1 MNLAEIRKKAQQA
14 RQEEQGQPSRPA
26 PQPGGST
33 LRDAAPPVADAGPAV
48 SPLAASPRASETAPP
63 AAAIPPLAAEVV
75 ADFNSIELTPFVH
88 EETGPPVTDEPAR
101 LSAEAPLNMASAAN
115 VTPEVT
121 LAQPPPTTV
130 ESFVAAAPAVLP
142 TAASQQNRGFDPL
155 AILLAGREMAG
166 LGDAEDFAGGT
177 DVAEAIDDDAEEY
190 LCFRV
195 ANEKYAINIMSIKEI
210 IKPREET
217 EVPRMPTFVTGIISL
232 RGVII
237 PIIDMRLRLGLPTGA
252 QAGKERVV
260 VLKSDDSFCGV
271 LVDEVVQVVRLRV
284 SAIEQPPAVLEG
296 IDREFVQG
304 IGRFDDRMLI
314 LLNLGCILD
323 LSLR

>member
-14 RQEEQGQPSRPA
+14 RQEEQGRSSRPA
-26 PQPGGST
+26 PLGGST
-33 LRDAAPPVADAGPAV
+33 VRDAAPPALDAAPAV
-48 SPLAASPRASETAPP
+48 SPLATPSRQSETAPP

-75 ADFNSIELTPFVH
+75 ADFGSIELTPFVR
-88 EETGPPVTDEPAR
+88 EETGPPAADEPAR
-101 LSAEAPLNMASAAN
+101 LSAEAPLTMALAAD
-115 VTPEVT
+115 VTPEIP
-121 LAQPPPTTV
+121 LAQSPPTSV
-130 ESFVAAAPAVLP
+130 ESFVAAAPEVSP
-142 TAASQQNRGFDPL
+142 TATSRQGRGFDPL
-155 AILLAGREMAG
+155 AILLAGRERAG

-177 DVAEAIDDDAEEY
+177 DVAEAIDEDAEEY

-217 EVPRMPTFVTGIISL
+217 EVPRMPAFVTGIISL

-252 QAGKERVV
+252 QTGKERVV